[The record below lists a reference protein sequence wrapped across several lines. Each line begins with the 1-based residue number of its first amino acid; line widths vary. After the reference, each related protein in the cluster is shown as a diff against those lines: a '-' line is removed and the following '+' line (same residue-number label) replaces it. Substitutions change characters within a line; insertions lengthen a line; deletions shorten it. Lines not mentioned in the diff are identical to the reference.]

1 MALDMKIQKSS
12 ALHSSF
18 INRSHGQLQV
28 FALFSVLLAS
38 SCCLT
43 QADDGISS
51 INFHD
56 AFPIAQNLPDL
67 EDLQGYM
74 EDQINFNPENIR
86 GINHISQSPVIGL
99 KNPASAFCESNGG
112 RVDIRRNSVGDEVGY
127 CIFPD
132 GSSCEEWSFFN
143 GECSPSQEQ
152 ILKPDDITSA
162 VTEDLII
169 QGRVTQRHMVGP
181 NSNNNFIIIEVLNVR
196 PKSRITYE
204 YSPGSTVRVC
214 SDEYAMLYDCKIGDC
229 YEFRGVWENSA
240 LWLYAKKGH
249 YALPIS
255 CSDISDKS
263 DESENIP
270 PVCVSG
276 YTGKCKCVGGAV
288 RKEIINKDCELE
300 WIQTENCRDR
310 GANWGCKDCQCV
322 ENYVSPSVNGK
333 ILEYCVSKG
342 PSYQAPQ
349 MITADVKIQNTAT
362 GTPRFKAS
370 LTISK
375 YDGTSPSFP
384 NYVESK
390 PQLIATWKWIGFNKG
405 DQLYL
410 PIPENVERGSYGV
423 TIGLWAEDSNAAGG
437 WVEVDS
443 RTLNNRF
450 NIEDNQ
456 NTQSEVIEQN
466 PADACSKSKYESDP
480 DQSTLRS
487 QSWVSRDWQIYR

>member
-86 GINHISQSPVIGL
+86 GINQISQSPVIGL

-214 SDEYAMLYDCKIGDC
+214 SDE
-229 YEFRGVWENSA
+229 
-240 LWLYAKKGH
+240 
-249 YALPIS
+249 
-255 CSDISDKS
+255 
-263 DESENIP
+263 
-270 PVCVSG
+270 
-276 YTGKCKCVGGAV
+276 
-288 RKEIINKDCELE
+288 
-300 WIQTENCRDR
+300 
-310 GANWGCKDCQCV
+310 
-322 ENYVSPSVNGK
+322 
-333 ILEYCVSKG
+333 
-342 PSYQAPQ
+342 
-349 MITADVKIQNTAT
+349 
-362 GTPRFKAS
+362 
-370 LTISK
+370 
-375 YDGTSPSFP
+375 
-384 NYVESK
+384 
-390 PQLIATWKWIGFNKG
+390 
-405 DQLYL
+405 
-410 PIPENVERGSYGV
+410 
-423 TIGLWAEDSNAAGG
+423 
-437 WVEVDS
+437 
-443 RTLNNRF
+443 
-450 NIEDNQ
+450 
-456 NTQSEVIEQN
+456 
-466 PADACSKSKYESDP
+466 
-480 DQSTLRS
+480 
-487 QSWVSRDWQIYR
+487 